1 MLWGSPGLPAS
12 ITIERQGLRGTLI
25 CRAKKVGDRR
35 PLNVLVVRFD
45 QGLLTDAKER
55 AERENDLSDRTTYRA
70 MADDWAAR
78 LKGAEQEED
87 RKKFSP

>member
-35 PLNVLVVRFD
+35 PVECSRGSASIRD
-45 QGLLTDAKER
+45 CYDAKER
-55 AERENDLSDRTTYRA
+55 AERENDLSVRTTYRA

-78 LKGAEQEED
+78 LKDAEQEED

>member
-1 MLWGSPGLPAS
+1 MFSW
-12 ITIERQGLRGTLI
+12 
-25 CRAKKVGDRR
+25 
-35 PLNVLVVRFD
+35 VRFY

-55 AERENDLSDRTTYRA
+55 AERENDLSDRT
-70 MADDWAAR
+70 AR

>member
-1 MLWGSPGLPAS
+1 MFSW
-12 ITIERQGLRGTLI
+12 
-25 CRAKKVGDRR
+25 
-35 PLNVLVVRFD
+35 VRFY

-55 AERENDLSDRTTYRA
+55 AERENDLSVRTAYRA

-78 LKGAEQEED
+78 LKDAEQEED

>member
-1 MLWGSPGLPAS
+1 MFSW
-12 ITIERQGLRGTLI
+12 
-25 CRAKKVGDRR
+25 
-35 PLNVLVVRFD
+35 VRFY

-55 AERENDLSDRTTYRA
+55 AERENDLRPNNVPA

-78 LKGAEQEED
+78 LKDAEQEED